1 MEKQNNPSEK
11 NDSKFKGLGYYMTG
25 EFIEK
30 FISMKYLFVFMM
42 IFSFAMLYIWNRY
55 ESQRQMT
62 QIATLKKEIRELRY
76 RSVTH
81 TSEVLGQG
89 RQSQIK
95 RRLKELGVEM
105 EESNTPPY
113 LLKR

>member
-1 MEKQNNPSEK
+1 MESKSNKNNKEE
-11 NDSKFKGLGYYMTG
+11 SKFKGLSYYMTG
-25 EFIEK
+25 EFIEQ
-30 FISMKYLFVFMM
+30 FVSMKYLFVFMM
-42 IFSFAMLYIWNRY
+42 VFSFAMLYIWNRY

-105 EESNTPPY
+105 EESNKPPY